1 LERERKWFDEIFEND
16 EFIDVFRHLNPE
28 KIQYSWF
35 DPKTKA
41 KERNKGWRLDYMI
54 CSEKFINSVKNCE
67 ILVSFEGSDHVPVYF
82 DFEEEEQKEWKETES
97 EIKNISAK
105 HFSHLTKKQS
115 KISNFFKRTKDDE
128 DLEPKNKKIK
138 R

>member
-1 LERERKWFDEIFEND
+1 M
-16 EFIDVFRHLNPE
+16 NPE

-54 CSEKFINSVKNCE
+54 CNEKFIDSVKNCE

-82 DFEEEEQKEWKETES
+82 DFEEEEEKEWKVEES
-97 EIKNISAK
+97 EIKNVSAN
-105 HFSHLTKKQS
+105 FFAHLIKKQS
-115 KISNFFKRTKDDE
+115 KISNFFKRTRDE
-128 DLEPKNKKIK
+128 DDLEKNKKIK